1 MLDLETSRMVEGL
14 FEASKGGE
22 SISPHIYQKRLALN
36 IVLMFC
42 YGRRFED
49 IADPLLLRILDDAK
63 IISRCVFE
71 PPLKRLPRRALT
83 KRDHS
88 FRSTNANAQD
98 YVPHLRSY
106 FFRDGARSTM
116 ANQVRGRRDKWL
128 AKLLEEVKE
137 NIATEDRR
145 NCVASGLLTDTQES
159 LTKSEYRNAS
169 YRLGILLMTAH
180 PDDVRTILGGLMS
193 GGFETMLAT
202 AIAGIAYLASPEG
215 QVIQEKAYLEMISVA
230 GDVEV
235 AFQQAVEEEKFPYM
249 AAFVRETLR
258 HYPPLHILPPR
269 QTYQEFEWNG
279 ASIPKGVMVLVNA
292 QAINHGTI
300 GHVSHPLFIPE
311 ANHRRPGN
319 LWSRCARLSAREM
332 D

>member
-1 MLDLETSRMVEGL
+1 MLDLETSRMVEGI
-14 FEASKGGE
+14 FEASQEGQ

-63 IISRCVFE
+63 IISRRVFGF
-71 PPLKRLPRRALT
+71 LFKWLPCRALT
-83 KRDHS
+83 KHIHS

-98 YVPHLRSY
+98 YIPYLRSHL
-106 FFRDGARSTM
+106 FRDKDRSTI

-128 AKLLEEVKE
+128 ATLLEEVKE
-137 NIATEDRR
+137 NIAADNVRS
-145 NCVASGLLTDTQES
+145 CVASGLLTDTQEG
-159 LTKSEYRNAS
+159 LTKSMDSTANH
-169 YRLGILLMTAH
+169 GCWILTIAP

-193 GGFETMLAT
+193 GGFETILAT

-215 QVIQEKAYLEMISVA
+215 QAIQEKAYSEMISTS
-230 GDVEV
+230 GDVEA
-235 AFQQAVEEEKFPYM
+235 AFQQAVEAENSPYV

-269 QTYQEFEWNG
+269 QTYQEFAWNN
-279 ASIPKGVMVLVNA
+279 ATVPKGVMVLVNT
-292 QAINHGTI
+292 QAVNHGT
-300 GHVSHPLFIPE
+300 SHYGRLPLYILE
-311 ANHRRPGN
+311 ANYYRPGN
-319 LWSRCARLSAREM
+319 LWTGCACLPAREM